1 MKQKRSSL
9 VEGML
14 YASNTCNSIIGYAP
28 KMSVLGDIYTPVSA
42 SNEESVSPILFDA
55 NNMYMRELD
64 NLFLK
69 RYEGVSSPCYYK
81 SKSGNS
87 VFLCCKNF
95 IIKRQRYS
103 TEILAGIY
111 KNSKMDYVILV
122 SNFIS
127 HDNDTKKVIM
137 SILESE
143 SNYEKI
149 LLKSGG
155 ISGFVLDRH
164 AATTIYPST
173 IESQIFARL
182 SEDEIDKSLVNAQ
195 NIDLL
200 FGTREFSENLS
211 SSIKRFMNVNIHSR
225 PTLVLESYSR

>member
-14 YASNTCNSIIGYAP
+14 YPSNTCNSIIGYVS
-28 KMSVLGDIYTPVSA
+28 KMSVLGDIYTPISA
-42 SNEESVSPILFDA
+42 PNEDSISPILFDA
-55 NNMYMRELD
+55 NNMYIKELD

-69 RYEGVSSPCYYK
+69 RYEDVSSPCYYK
-81 SKSGNS
+81 SKNGNS
-87 VFLCCKNF
+87 IFLCCKNF

-103 TEILAGIY
+103 TKILAGIY
-111 KNSKMDYVILV
+111 KNSKMNHVILV

-149 LLKSGG
+149 LLGSDG
-155 ISGFVLDRH
+155 ILGFALDRH
-164 AATTIYPST
+164 AATTVYPST

-182 SEDEIDKSLVNAQ
+182 SENEIDKSLVNAQ

-211 SSIKRFMNVNIHSR
+211 SSINRFMNVNIHSR
-225 PTLVLESYSR
+225 PTLVLEPYNR

>member
-28 KMSVLGDIYTPVSA
+28 KMSVLGDVYTPVSA
-42 SNEESVSPILFDA
+42 SNEESISPILFDA

-69 RYEGVSSPCYYK
+69 RYEDVSSPCYYK
-81 SKSGNS
+81 SKNGNS

-111 KNSKMDYVILV
+111 KNSKMNYVILV

-155 ISGFVLDRH
+155 ISGFVLDIH
-164 AATTIYPST
+164 AATTVYPST
-173 IESQIFARL
+173 IESQIFAMMP
-182 SEDEIDKSLVNAQ
+182 EDEIYKSLVNAQ

-225 PTLVLESYSR
+225 PTLVLESYDR

>member
-28 KMSVLGDIYTPVSA
+28 KMNVLGDIYTPISA
-42 SNEESVSPILFDA
+42 PNEDSISPILFDA
-55 NNMYMRELD
+55 NNMYIKELD

-69 RYEGVSSPCYYK
+69 KYEGVSSPCYYK
-81 SKSGNS
+81 SKNGNS

-111 KNSKMDYVILV
+111 KNSKMNHVILV

-149 LLKSGG
+149 LLRSGG
-155 ISGFVLDRH
+155 ISGFVLDRY
-164 AATTIYPST
+164 ASTTIYPST
-173 IESQIFARL
+173 IESQIFARM
-182 SEDEIDKSLVNAQ
+182 SENEIDKSLVNAQ

-200 FGTREFSENLS
+200 FGAREFSENLAL
-211 SSIKRFMNVNIHSR
+211 SIKRFMNVNIHSR
-225 PTLVLESYSR
+225 PTLVLEPYNR

>member
-28 KMSVLGDIYTPVSA
+28 KMSVLGDIYTPISA
-42 SNEESVSPILFDA
+42 PNEDSISPILFDA
-55 NNMYMRELD
+55 NNMHIKELD

-69 RYEGVSSPCYYK
+69 RYEGVSYPCYYK
-81 SKSGNS
+81 SKNGNS
-87 VFLCCKNF
+87 VFLCCENF

-103 TEILAGIY
+103 TEILAGVY
-111 KNSKMDYVILV
+111 KNSKMNHVILV

-149 LLKSGG
+149 LLRSGG
-155 ISGFVLDRH
+155 ISGFVLDRY
-164 AATTIYPST
+164 ASTTIYPST
-173 IESQIFARL
+173 IESQIFASM
-182 SEDEIDKSLVNAQ
+182 SENEIDKSLVNAQ

-200 FGTREFSENLS
+200 FGAREFSENLAL
-211 SSIKRFMNVNIHSR
+211 SIKRFMNVNIHSR
-225 PTLVLESYSR
+225 PTLVLEPYNR

>member
-28 KMSVLGDIYTPVSA
+28 KMSVLGDIYIPVSA
-42 SNEESVSPILFDA
+42 SNEESISPILFDA

-95 IIKRQRYS
+95 IIRRQRYS

-111 KNSKMDYVILV
+111 KNSKMNHVILV

-127 HDNDTKKVIM
+127 HDNNTKKVIM

-143 SNYEKI
+143 LNYEKI

-155 ISGFVLDRH
+155 ISGFVLDRN

-173 IESQIFARL
+173 IESQIFARM

-225 PTLVLESYSR
+225 PTLVLESYNR